1 MKEVLEYEMQRIKE
15 LNDKKNSQA
24 SIINSFLSNDNK
36 QESLIQSSESDLS
49 DDSERKDEDD
59 IQSEKSLKQN
69 LSSLTENENCDAQI
83 DNSSSNESARLQ
95 LDN

>member
-1 MKEVLEYEMQRIKE
+1 MKEVLEYEIQRIKE

-49 DDSERKDEDD
+49 DDSDRKDEDD
-59 IQSEKSLKQN
+59 IKSEKSLNQRSGSPN
-69 LSSLTENENCDAQI
+69 
-83 DNSSSNESARLQ
+83 
-95 LDN
+95 

>member
-59 IQSEKSLKQN
+59 IQSEKSLNQRSGSPN
-69 LSSLTENENCDAQI
+69 
-83 DNSSSNESARLQ
+83 
-95 LDN
+95 